1 MVLEVMEAL
10 VGVEDGGVDLVIML
24 KVDEIE
30 VDDFIVVLG
39 AVEEEIVLV
48 VVVVFSIKFVVTWFF
63 DVVPVDTETLSI
75 KCGLEIDVVEEVM
88 VVVMVDVVGSLVVVV
103 DVVGSLVMMEVV
115 DCSLVVVVVDVDGPL
130 VVTVDVE
137 LLVSIK

>member
-1 MVLEVMEAL
+1 MVSVVKETL
-10 VGVEDGGVDLVIML
+10 VGVEDGGVDLVVML
-24 KVDEIE
+24 KVAEIE

-63 DVVPVDTETLSI
+63 EVVPVDTETLSI
-75 KCGLEIDVVEEVM
+75 KCGLEIDVLEEVM
-88 VVVMVDVVGSLVVVV
+88 VVVVVDAVRSFVVMLDFVGSLVV
-103 DVVGSLVMMEVV
+103 ME
-115 DCSLVVVVVDVDGPL
+115 DF
-130 VVTVDVE
+130 E